1 MQSATG
7 KQSQPSGKNLDPKL
21 LKMLES
27 NWRSE
32 MEGAA
37 TYRALA
43 ETESDARRK
52 SVLLRLAE
60 AEERHAARWAR
71 RLEELGGAVP
81 GDAESIAPSS
91 TVLEASRTEG
101 LEGAISHLESDEAR
115 DIATYSEQAKATDD
129 RPSQQILSDL
139 VKEEQSHA
147 RILRS
152 LTKEKLPEKPLE
164 SMPSALRERA
174 RTRLDRILGRERWHA
189 RTGSWLGDA
198 IYGVNDGLG
207 SVFGLVSG
215 VAGATTAQTG
225 ATNIVLISGLAGML
239 ASALSMGSGAYLAAK
254 SEREVHDSEIA
265 RERQEMIENID
276 EEREELE
283 LFYQLKGFTPAE
295 AHKIVEKLAQDP
307 EEMLQALAQ
316 EELGITP
323 ERYPNPMVSA
333 LSAGLS
339 TGVGAFIPIIPFFFL
354 TGMVAIIVAA
364 VISLAAHFAVGAAKS
379 IVTTRSWW
387 SSGMEMTIV
396 GAIEGAVTFVL
407 GSFFRIG

>member
-7 KQSQPSGKNLDPKL
+7 KQSQPSGKDLDPKL

-43 ETESDARRK
+43 EAEGDARRK

-71 RLEELGGAVP
+71 RLEELGWAVP
-81 GDAESIAPSS
+81 TDTESIAPSS

-152 LTKEKLPEKPLE
+152 LTKEKRPEKPPE
-164 SMPSALRERA
+164 SPPAVLRERA

-215 VAGATTAQTG
+215 VAGATAQTG